1 MKAYYVLLTGLSVFF
16 LIISILAVFGIS
28 DILSLIVLLLQV
40 FLLANL
46 VWLSWEKFRKEK
58 E

>member
-1 MKAYYVLLTGLSVFF
+1 MKAYYVLLTALSVFF

-28 DILSLIVLLLQV
+28 DILSLVVLLLQV

>member
-28 DILSLIVLLLQV
+28 DILSLVVLLLQV